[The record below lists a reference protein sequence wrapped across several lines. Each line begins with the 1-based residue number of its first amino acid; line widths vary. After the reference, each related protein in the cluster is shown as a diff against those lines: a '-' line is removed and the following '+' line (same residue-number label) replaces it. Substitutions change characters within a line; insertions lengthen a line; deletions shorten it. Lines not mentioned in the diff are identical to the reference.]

1 MSEVTTVDPAT
12 GAVLASYP
20 GPDADGALAVLAA
33 VHAAQ
38 PSWSARPVGGRA
50 PLIRGVGGPVGRGS
64 AGGRARRI
72 RGVGGRLRKGSAEL
86 AALMTA
92 EMGKPIAEARAEVEK
107 SATACDYYAASGPA
121 FLEPRTVETGPGQR
135 SWGAHE
141 PLGVV
146 LAVMPWNFPF
156 WQVLRFAAPTLLAGN
171 TAILKHS
178 PNVTGCA
185 LAIERVFADAGLP
198 ADAFRSI
205 VVAEADVPEVSRAL
219 IEDDRIAAVS
229 LTGSER
235 AGAAVAAAAGRVIKK
250 SLLELGGSDP
260 FVVLADADLDLAV
273 AGAVRSRFINSG
285 QSCLAAKRF
294 VVHGAV
300 ADEFSRRFAA
310 AVADLRVGDPR
321 DEATAI
327 GPMARADLRDGLERQ
342 VCESVA
348 AGAAVL
354 TGGGRLAGPGAF
366 FAPPLLGGVA
376 LDMPV
381 MAEET
386 FGPVAAVI
394 SVADDDEAVRV
405 ANATRYGLGA
415 SVWSGDPEPA
425 LAVGRRITSG
435 ALFVNT
441 VVASDPR
448 LPFGGTKRSGYGRE
462 LGEAGALEFTNAR
475 TYVVGGGVPAGPP
488 TE

>member
-1 MSEVTTVDPAT
+1 MPEVTTVDPST
-12 GAVLASYP
+12 GAALATYP
-20 GPDADGALAVLAA
+20 ATDVDGALRVLAA
-33 VHAAQ
+33 VHAAL
-38 PSWSARPVGGRA
+38 PAWAARPVEERA
-50 PLIRGVGGPVGRGS
+50 ELVRAVG
-64 AGGRARRI
+64 AQ
-72 RGVGGRLRKGSAEL
+72 LRKQADDL

-92 EMGKPIAEARAEVEK
+92 EMGKPIGEARAEVEK
-107 SATACDYYAASGPA
+107 SATACDYYAD
-121 FLEPRTVETGPGQR
+121 RGPGFLAPRSVDVGITQR
-135 SWGAHE
+135 AWVGHE
-141 PLGVV
+141 PIGVV

-185 LAIERVFADAGLP
+185 LAIEQVMTDAGLP
-198 ADAFRSI
+198 GDVFRSI
-205 VVAEADVPEVSRAL
+205 VVAETDVPEVSRVL

-229 LTGSER
+229 LTGSEG
-235 AGAAVAAAAGRVIKK
+235 AGAAVAATAGRAIKK

-294 VVHGAV
+294 VVHRAV
-300 ADEFSRRFAA
+300 AEEFSRRFAA
-310 AVADLRVGDPR
+310 AVAELRVGDPR
-321 DEATAI
+321 DETTAI
-327 GPMARADLRDGLERQ
+327 GPMARGDLRDGLDRQ
-342 VCESVA
+342 VRESVE
-348 AGAAVL
+348 AGATVL
-354 TGGGRLAGPGAF
+354 AGGAPLEGPGAF
-366 FAPPLLGGVA
+366 FAPTVLGDVT
-376 LDMPV
+376 LEMPV

-386 FGPVAAVI
+386 FGPVAAVMP
-394 SVADDDEAVRV
+394 VDDDDEAVRV

-415 SVWSGDPEPA
+415 SIWSSDPQHA

>member
-12 GAVLASYP
+12 GRPLATYP
-20 GPDADGALAVLAA
+20 GSDVDDALRVLGV

-38 PSWSARPVGGRA
+38 PAWAARPVEERA
-50 PLIRGVGGPVGRGS
+50 ALVRAVGEQ
-64 AGGRARRI
+64 
-72 RGVGGRLRKGSAEL
+72 LRKQADDL
-86 AALMTA
+86 AGLVTA

-107 SATACDYYAASGPA
+107 SATACDYYADSGPGFFVPHA
-121 FLEPRTVETGPGQR
+121 VETDGLRR
-135 SWGAHE
+135 SWVAHE

-146 LAVMPWNFPF
+146 LAVMPWNFPY

-178 PNVTGCA
+178 PNVTGSA
-185 LAIERVFADAGLP
+185 LAIERLFRSAGLP
-198 ADAFRSI
+198 ENVFRSI
-205 VVAEADVPEVSRAL
+205 VVAEAEVPGVSRAL

-229 LTGSER
+229 LTGSEG

-250 SLLELGGSDP
+250 TLLELGGSDP

-273 AGAVRSRFINSG
+273 AGAVKSRFINSG

-294 VVHGAV
+294 VVHADV
-300 ADEFSRRFAA
+300 AGEFSRRFAA
-310 AVADLRVGDPR
+310 AVADLRVGDPQ
-321 DEATAI
+321 EEETEI
-327 GPMARADLRDGLERQ
+327 GPMARLDLRDALERQ
-342 VCESVA
+342 VRDSVS
-348 AGAAVL
+348 AGAALL
-354 TGGGRLAGPGAF
+354 TGGGPLEGPGAY
-366 FAPPLLGGVA
+366 FAPTVLSDVT

-386 FGPVAAVI
+386 FGPVAAVV

-415 SVWSGDPEPA
+415 SVWSQDVEHA

-435 ALFVNT
+435 ALFVNA

-475 TYVVGGGVPAGPP
+475 TYVVGGGVPTGPA

>member
-1 MSEVTTVDPAT
+1 MPEVTTTDPTTGEPLAT
-12 GAVLASYP
+12 YPAS
-20 GPDADGALAVLAA
+20 DVDGARSVLAA

-38 PSWSARPVGGRA
+38 PAWAALPVEARADIVRA
-50 PLIRGVGGPVGRGS
+50 IG
-64 AGGRARRI
+64 AQ
-72 RGVGGRLRKGSAEL
+72 LRKQSDEL
-86 AALMTA
+86 AGLITA
-92 EMGKPIAEARAEVEK
+92 EMGKPVGEARAEVAK
-107 SATACDYYAASGPA
+107 SATACDFYA
-121 FLEPRTVETGPGQR
+121 EHGPGFLAPRPVDTGDRR
-135 SWGAHE
+135 SWVEHE

-146 LAVMPWNFPF
+146 LAVMPWNFPC

-171 TAILKHS
+171 TAVLKHS
-178 PNVTGCA
+178 PDVTGCA
-185 LAIERVFADAGLP
+185 LAIEQVFRDAGLP
-198 ADAFRSI
+198 EDVFRSI
-205 VVAEADVPEVSRAL
+205 VVAEDDVPEVSRTL
-219 IEDDRIAAVS
+219 IADDRIAAVS

-235 AGAAVAAAAGRVIKK
+235 AGSAVAAAAGRAVKK

-273 AGAVRSRFINSG
+273 AGAVTSRFTNSG

-294 VVHGAV
+294 VVHAAV
-300 ADEFSRRFAA
+300 VGEFGRRFAA
-310 AVADLRVGDPR
+310 AVAALRVGDPR
-321 DEATAI
+321 DESTVI

-342 VCESVA
+342 VRESVA
-348 AGAAVL
+348 AGATVL
-354 TGGGRLAGPGAF
+354 TGGSPLEGRGAF
-366 FAPPLLGGVA
+366 FAPTVLTGVT

-386 FGPVAAVI
+386 FGPVAAVVA
-394 SVADDDEAVRV
+394 VADDDEAVRV

-415 SVWSGDPEPA
+415 SVWSADAGHA

-435 ALFVNT
+435 ALFVNA

-475 TYVVGGGVPAGPP
+475 TCVVGAGTLPSGPA

>member
-1 MSEVTTVDPAT
+1 MPEVTTVDPAT
-12 GAVLASYP
+12 GKTLATYRGADVAAALEVLSAV
-20 GPDADGALAVLAA
+20 D
-33 VHAAQ
+33 AAQ
-38 PSWSARPVGGRA
+38 PAWAARPVEER
-50 PLIRGVGGPVGRGS
+50 
-64 AGGRARRI
+64 
-72 RGVGGRLRKGSAEL
+72 AEL
-86 AALMTA
+86 VRAVGAQLRTQAGELAGLMTA
-92 EMGKPIAEARAEVEK
+92 EMGKPIGEARAEVEK
-107 SATACDYYAASGPA
+107 SATACDYYAD
-121 FLEPRTVETGPGQR
+121 RGPGFLADRPVDTGAQR
-135 SWGAHE
+135 SWVAHE

-185 LAIERVFADAGLP
+185 LRIERVFRDAGLP
-198 ADAFRSI
+198 EDVFRSI
-205 VVAEADVPEVSRAL
+205 VVAEPDVPEVSRAL
-219 IEDDRIAAVS
+219 IEDDRIGAVS

-235 AGAAVAAAAGRVIKK
+235 AGAAVAAAAGRAVKK

-273 AGAVRSRFINSG
+273 AGAVRSRFINTG

-294 VVHGAV
+294 VVHRDV
-300 ADEFSRRFAA
+300 AGEFSRRFAT
-310 AVADLRVGDPR
+310 AVAGLRVGDPR
-321 DEATAI
+321 DEATTI
-327 GPMARADLRDGLERQ
+327 GPMARGDLRDDLAGQ
-342 VCESVA
+342 VRASVA
-348 AGAAVL
+348 AGATVL
-354 TGGGRLAGPGAF
+354 AGGVPLEGPGAF
-366 FAPPLLGGVA
+366 FAPTVLGDVS

-386 FGPVAAVI
+386 FGPVAAVMA
-394 SVADDDEAVRV
+394 VADDDEAVRV

-415 SVWSGDPEPA
+415 SVWSSDPEHA

-475 TYVVGGGVPAGPP
+475 TYVLGGGVPAGPA

>member
-1 MSEVTTVDPAT
+1 MPDVTTVDPAT
-12 GAVLASYP
+12 GQVLDTYPAAGVDEVLQVLA
-20 GPDADGALAVLAA
+20 G
-33 VHAAQ
+33 VHDAQ
-38 PSWSARPVGGRA
+38 PAWAARPVEERA
-50 PLIRGVGGPVGRGS
+50 ELV
-64 AGGRARRI
+64 RAI
-72 RGVGGRLRKGSAEL
+72 GAQLRKESAEL

-107 SATACDYYAASGPA
+107 SATACDFYAEHGPA
-121 FLEPRTVETGPGQR
+121 FLGTRPVDTGGHQR
-135 SWGAHE
+135 SWVAQE
-141 PLGVV
+141 PIGVV

-171 TAILKHS
+171 TAVLKHS

-185 LAIERVFADAGLP
+185 LRIEELLRDAGLP
-198 ADAFRSI
+198 ADVFRSI
-205 VVAEADVPEVSRAL
+205 VVAEDDVPEVSRAL
-219 IEDDRIAAVS
+219 IEDDRVAAVS

-235 AGAAVAAAAGRVIKK
+235 AGSAVAAAAGRAVKK

-260 FVVLADADLDLAV
+260 FVVLADADVELAV
-273 AGAVRSRFINSG
+273 AGAVRSRFLNSG

-294 VVHGAV
+294 VVHRDV
-300 ADEFSRRFAA
+300 AEEFTARFAE
-310 AVADLRVGDPR
+310 AVRELQVGDPR
-321 DEATAI
+321 DEATQV
-327 GPMARADLRDGLERQ
+327 GPLARADLREGLERQ
-342 VCESVA
+342 VRESVA
-348 AGAAVL
+348 AGARVL
-354 TGGGRLAGPGAF
+354 TGGAPLEGPGAF
-366 FAPPLLGGVA
+366 FAPTVVTDVT

-381 MAEET
+381 LAEET
-386 FGPVAAVI
+386 FGPVAAVVV
-394 SVADDDEAVRV
+394 VADDDEAVRL

-415 SVWSGDPEPA
+415 SVWSADPGHA

-435 ALFVNT
+435 ALFVNA

-475 TYVVGGGVPAGPP
+475 TYVVGGGVPTGPP

>member
-1 MSEVTTVDPAT
+1 MSEVVTVDPAT
-12 GAVLASYP
+12 GQVLATYP
-20 GPDADGALAVLAA
+20 GSDVDGVLSVLAA

-38 PSWSARPVGGRA
+38 PAWSARPVGERA
-50 PLIRGVGGPVGRGS
+50 ELVRAVG
-64 AGGRARRI
+64 AQ
-72 RGVGGRLRKGSAEL
+72 LRKQSAAL

-92 EMGKPIAEARAEVEK
+92 EMGKPVAEARAEVEK
-107 SATACDYYAASGPA
+107 SATACDYYADH
-121 FLEPRTVETGPGQR
+121 GPGFLARRPVDVGGAQR
-135 SWGAHE
+135 AWVAHE
-141 PLGVV
+141 PIGVV

-185 LAIERVFADAGLP
+185 LAIQQVLRDAGLP
-198 ADAFRSI
+198 QDVFRSV
-205 VVAEADVPEVSRAL
+205 VVAEPDVPDVSRAL

-235 AGAAVAAAAGRVIKK
+235 AGAAVAEAAGRVIKK

-273 AGAVRSRFINSG
+273 AGAVKSRFINSG

-294 VVHGAV
+294 VVHTSV
-300 ADEFSRRFAA
+300 AAEFGRRFAET
-310 AVADLRVGDPR
+310 VGRLKVGDPR
-321 DEATAI
+321 DEATAV
-327 GPMARADLRDGLERQ
+327 GPMARADLREGLSRQ
-342 VCESVA
+342 VRESVD
-348 AGAAVL
+348 AGARVL
-354 TGGGRLAGPGAF
+354 TGGGPVEGPGAW
-366 FAPPLLGGVA
+366 FAPTVLAGVT

-386 FGPVAAVI
+386 FGPVAAV
-394 SVADDDEAVRV
+394 VEVGDDDEAVRV

-415 SVWSGDPEPA
+415 SVWSTDPEHA

-435 ALFVNT
+435 ALFVNA

-462 LGEAGALEFTNAR
+462 LGEAGALEFVNAR
-475 TYVVGGGVPAGPP
+475 TYVVGGGVPEGPA

>member
-1 MSEVTTVDPAT
+1 MPELVTVDPAT
-12 GAVLASYP
+12 GKTLNSYPAADLPAVL
-20 GPDADGALAVLAA
+20 DVLAV

-38 PSWSARPVGGRA
+38 PAWAARPVQERA
-50 PLIRGVGGPVGRGS
+50 ELVRAVG
-64 AGGRARRI
+64 AQ
-72 RGVGGRLRKGSAEL
+72 LRKQADEL
-86 AALMTA
+86 AGLMTA

-107 SATACDYYAASGPA
+107 SATACDYYADSGPD
-121 FLEPRTVETGPGQR
+121 FLADRPVDTGDVQR
-135 SWGAHE
+135 SWVGHE

-171 TAILKHS
+171 TAVLKHS

-185 LAIERVFADAGLP
+185 LAIEQVFRDAGLP
-198 ADAFRSI
+198 DDVFRSI
-205 VVAEADVPEVSRAL
+205 VVAEDDVPEVSRAL

-235 AGAAVAAAAGRVIKK
+235 AGAAVAAAAGRAIKK

-260 FVVLADADLDLAV
+260 FVVLADADVELAV

-294 VVHGAV
+294 VVHADV
-300 ADEFSRRFAA
+300 AEEFTRRFAE
-310 AVADLRVGDPR
+310 AVRDLRVGDPR
-321 DEATAI
+321 DEATVV
-327 GPMARADLRDGLERQ
+327 GPMARRDLRDALDRQ
-342 VCESVA
+342 VRESVA
-348 AGAAVL
+348 AGARVL
-354 TGGGRLAGPGAF
+354 AGGAPLDGPGAF
-366 FAPPLLGGVA
+366 FAPTVVTDVT

-381 MAEET
+381 LAEET
-386 FGPVAAVI
+386 FGPVAAVVV
-394 SVADDDEAVRV
+394 VADDDEAVAM

-415 SVWSGDPEPA
+415 SVWSADPEHA

-435 ALFVNT
+435 ALFVNA

>member
-1 MSEVTTVDPAT
+1 MPEVTTVDPAT
-12 GAVLASYP
+12 GEPLATYP
-20 GPDADGALAVLAA
+20 GADVDAALEVLAA

-38 PSWSARPVGGRA
+38 PAWAARPVEERA
-50 PLIRGVGGPVGRGS
+50 ELV
-64 AGGRARRI
+64 RAI
-72 RGVGGRLRKGSAEL
+72 GAQLRKQAGDL
-86 AALMTA
+86 AGLMTA
-92 EMGKPIAEARAEVEK
+92 EMGKPIGEARAEVEK
-107 SATACDYYAASGPA
+107 SATACDYYADQ
-121 FLEPRTVETGPGQR
+121 GPGFLADRFVDTGAQR
-135 SWGAHE
+135 SWVAHE

-185 LAIERVFADAGLP
+185 LRIEQVFRDAGLP
-198 ADAFRSI
+198 GDVFRSI
-205 VVAEADVPEVSRAL
+205 VVAEPDVPEVSRAL
-219 IEDDRIAAVS
+219 IEDDRIEAVS

-235 AGAAVAAAAGRVIKK
+235 AGAAVAATAGRAVKK

-273 AGAVRSRFINSG
+273 AGAVRSRFINTG

-294 VVHGAV
+294 VVHRDV

-310 AVADLRVGDPR
+310 AVAELRVGDPR

-327 GPMARADLRDGLERQ
+327 GPMARGDLRDDLDGQ
-342 VCESVA
+342 VRASVA
-348 AGAAVL
+348 AGATVL
-354 TGGGRLAGPGAF
+354 TGGVALEGPGAF
-366 FAPPLLGGVA
+366 FAPTVLGGVT

-386 FGPVAAVI
+386 FGPVAAVMA
-394 SVADDDEAVRV
+394 VDDDDEAVRV

-415 SVWSGDPEPA
+415 SVWSSDPEHA

-475 TYVVGGGVPAGPP
+475 TYVLGGGVPGGPA

>member
-1 MSEVTTVDPAT
+1 MPEVTTVDPTTGEPLAT
-12 GAVLASYP
+12 YPAS
-20 GPDADGALAVLAA
+20 DLDGVRSVLAA

-38 PSWSARPVGGRA
+38 PAWAALPVEARADVVRA
-50 PLIRGVGGPVGRGS
+50 IG
-64 AGGRARRI
+64 AQ
-72 RGVGGRLRKGSAEL
+72 LRKQADEL
-86 AALMTA
+86 AGLMTA
-92 EMGKPIAEARAEVEK
+92 EMGKPVGEARAEVEK
-107 SATACDYYAASGPA
+107 SATACDHYAQH
-121 FLEPRTVETGPGQR
+121 GPGFLAPRPADTGDQR
-135 SWGAHE
+135 SWVEHE

-171 TAILKHS
+171 TAVLKHS
-178 PNVTGCA
+178 PDVTGCA
-185 LAIERVFADAGLP
+185 LAIEQVFRDAGLP
-198 ADAFRSI
+198 EDVFRSI
-205 VVAEADVPEVSRAL
+205 VVAEEDVPEVSRTL

-235 AGAAVAAAAGRVIKK
+235 AGSAVAAAAGRAVKK

-273 AGAVRSRFINSG
+273 AGAVTSRFINSG

-294 VVHGAV
+294 IVHAAV
-300 ADEFSRRFAA
+300 AGTFGRRFAE

-321 DEATAI
+321 DGSTVI
-327 GPMARADLRDGLERQ
+327 GPLARADLRDDLERQ
-342 VCESVA
+342 VRESVA
-348 AGAAVL
+348 AGATVL
-354 TGGGRLAGPGAF
+354 TGGSPLEGRGAF
-366 FAPPLLGGVA
+366 FAPTVLTGVT

-386 FGPVAAVI
+386 FGPVAAVVEV
-394 SVADDDEAVRV
+394 SDDDEAVRV

-415 SVWSGDPEPA
+415 SVWSTDAEHA

-435 ALFVNT
+435 ALFVNA

-462 LGEAGALEFTNAR
+462 LGEAGALEFTNTR
-475 TYVVGGGVPAGPP
+475 TYVIGAGTLPSGPA

>member
-1 MSEVTTVDPAT
+1 MPEVTTVDPAT
-12 GAVLASYP
+12 GKVLATYPGADVDAVL
-20 GPDADGALAVLAA
+20 GVLAN

-38 PSWSARPVGGRA
+38 PAWAARPVAERA
-50 PLIRGVGGPVGRGS
+50 ELVRAVG
-64 AGGRARRI
+64 AQ
-72 RGVGGRLRKGSAEL
+72 LRQQAADL

-92 EMGKPIAEARAEVEK
+92 EMGKPIAEARAEIEK
-107 SATACDYYAASGPA
+107 SATACDYYA
-121 FLEPRTVETGPGQR
+121 EHGPGFLADRPVDTGGAQR
-135 SWGAHE
+135 SWVAHE
-141 PLGVV
+141 PIGVV

-185 LAIERVFADAGLP
+185 LAIEQVFRDAGLP
-198 ADAFRSI
+198 ADVFRSV
-205 VVAEADVPEVSRAL
+205 VVAEADVPDDSRAL

-235 AGAAVAAAAGRVIKK
+235 AGAAVAEIAGRGIKK

-260 FVVLADADLDLAV
+260 FVVLGDADLDLAV
-273 AGAVRSRFINSG
+273 AGAVKSRFINSG

-294 VVHGAV
+294 VVHASV
-300 ADEFSRRFAA
+300 AAEFGRRFAE
-310 AVADLRVGDPR
+310 AVAGLRVGDPR
-321 DEATAI
+321 DEATAV
-327 GPMARADLRDGLERQ
+327 GPMARSDLREGLSRQ
-342 VCESVA
+342 VQESVD
-348 AGAAVL
+348 AGARVL
-354 TGGGRLAGPGAF
+354 TGGATLGGPRAL
-366 FAPPLLGGVA
+366 FAPPPGAGRTA
-376 LDMPV
+376 GMPV

-386 FGPVAAVI
+386 FGPVAAVVE
-394 SVADDDEAVRV
+394 VADDDDAVRV

-415 SVWSGDPEPA
+415 SVWSTDPEHA

-435 ALFVNT
+435 ALFVNA

-475 TYVVGGGVPAGPP
+475 TYVVGGGSLPSGPA

>member
-12 GAVLASYP
+12 GQPLATYP
-20 GPDADGALAVLAA
+20 GADVAGVLEVLAA

-38 PSWSARPVGGRA
+38 PAWAGRPVEERA
-50 PLIRGVGGPVGRGS
+50 ELVRGIG
-64 AGGRARRI
+64 AQ
-72 RGVGGRLRKGSAEL
+72 LRKQAGEL
-86 AALMTA
+86 AGLMTA
-92 EMGKPIAEARAEVEK
+92 EMGKPITEARAEVEK
-107 SATACDYYAASGPA
+107 SATACDYYA
-121 FLEPRTVETGPGQR
+121 EQGPGFLAAR
-135 SWGAHE
+135 PVDTGSDRRAWVAHE
-141 PLGVV
+141 PIGVV

-185 LAIERVFADAGLP
+185 LAVEQVFRDAGLP
-198 ADAFRSI
+198 DDAFRSI

-219 IEDDRIAAVS
+219 IDDDRVAAVS
-229 LTGSER
+229 LTGSEG
-235 AGAAVAAAAGRVIKK
+235 AGAAVASAAGRAVKK
-250 SLLELGGSDP
+250 TVLELGGSDP

-273 AGAVRSRFINSG
+273 AGAVKSRFLNSG

-294 VVHGAV
+294 VVHADV
-300 ADEFSRRFAA
+300 AGEFTRRFAA

-321 DEATAI
+321 DEATAV
-327 GPMARADLRDGLERQ
+327 GPMARADLRDGLARQ
-342 VCESVA
+342 VRESVT
-348 AGAAVL
+348 AGATVL
-354 TGGGRLAGPGAF
+354 TGGAPVDGPGAF
-366 FAPPLLGGVA
+366 FAPTVLGDVT

-386 FGPVAAVI
+386 FGPVAAV
-394 SVADDDEAVRV
+394 VPVGDDDEAVGV

-415 SVWSGDPEPA
+415 SVWSGDPEHA

-435 ALFVNT
+435 ALFVNA

-475 TYVVGGGVPAGPP
+475 TYVVGGGVPTGPA